1 MKNNIILIGMRGSGK
16 TVVSKILSEKLE
28 LPLIDTDQ
36 FIVQQEGMTIKEM
49 TDKNGWDYF
58 RDKETNL
65 LRSLQS
71 RDKFILSTGG
81 GIITRSENY
90 ELLHE
95 LGVIYY
101 LYTSPEVLAAR
112 IKEHSDSR
120 PKLTDSKTLLEDLE
134 RVFKQRK
141 KLYDE
146 AADHVIHTE
155 KISPKEV
162 ADTILAYYLIANV

>member
-36 FIVQQEGMTIKEM
+36 FIVQQDGMTIKEM

-58 RDKETNL
+58 RDKETSL
-65 LRSLQS
+65 LKNLQS

-90 ELLHE
+90 DLLHE
-95 LGVIYY
+95 LGVMYY
-101 LYTSPEVLAAR
+101 LYARPEVLAAR

-141 KLYDE
+141 KLYDA